1 MERGEIEVSL
11 DKMRPDEVIQNE
23 RRAMET
29 MSETSEGTMTT
40 SISGKSGFES
50 RDELCDI
57 AAVLGIGNPDD
68 LLQER
73 FRVDRRKLE
82 QMLLGE
88 SSAPVYSHSI
98 LHPCPPSSI
107 PSIFAPC
114 PVHVFHPSFDA
125 YVLRLRFKYIDSLFV
140 NGIRGTVKC

>member
-1 MERGEIEVSL
+1 
-11 DKMRPDEVIQNE
+11 MRPDEVIQNE
-23 RRAMET
+23 RKATET

-40 SISGKSGFES
+40 SVSGKSGFES
-50 RDELCDI
+50 RQELFDI

-88 SSAPVYSHSI
+88 WSE
-98 LHPCPPSSI
+98 
-107 PSIFAPC
+107 
-114 PVHVFHPSFDA
+114 SFDFWPFFFFSLFFLLIRYA
-125 YVLRLRFKYIDSLFV
+125 SLRFSKATYRAI
-140 NGIRGTVKC
+140 

>member
-1 MERGEIEVSL
+1 MDE
-11 DKMRPDEVIQNE
+11 MRPDEVIQNE

-88 SSAPVYSHSI
+88 SIVRSGTR
-98 LHPCPPSSI
+98 
-107 PSIFAPC
+107 
-114 PVHVFHPSFDA
+114 A
-125 YVLRLRFKYIDSLFV
+125 YECCDLNIYIYIYLSVCKRD
-140 NGIRGTVKC
+140 

>member
-1 MERGEIEVSL
+1 
-11 DKMRPDEVIQNE
+11 
-23 RRAMET
+23 
-29 MSETSEGTMTT
+29 MTT

-88 SSAPVYSHSI
+88 SRLVI
-98 LHPCPPSSI
+98 RF
-107 PSIFAPC
+107 SIF
-114 PVHVFHPSFDA
+114 
-125 YVLRLRFKYIDSLFV
+125 LRPP
-140 NGIRGTVKC
+140 

>member
-1 MERGEIEVSL
+1 MDE
-11 DKMRPDEVIQNE
+11 MRPDEVIQNE

-88 SSAPVYSHSI
+88 SIVRSLSGTRV
-98 LHPCPPSSI
+98 
-107 PSIFAPC
+107 
-114 PVHVFHPSFDA
+114 
-125 YVLRLRFKYIDSLFV
+125 LRFKYIYIYLSVCKRD
-140 NGIRGTVKC
+140 

>member
-88 SSAPVYSHSI
+88 SSAQSPFTVIRFSI
-98 LHPCPPSSI
+98 LVRP
-107 PSIFAPC
+107 
-114 PVHVFHPSFDA
+114 
-125 YVLRLRFKYIDSLFV
+125 LFV

>member
-1 MERGEIEVSL
+1 MNWREARSKNL

-88 SSAPVYSHSI
+88 SRLVI
-98 LHPCPPSSI
+98 RF
-107 PSIFAPC
+107 SIFLRPPLYLHLRSLSGTRAY
-114 PVHVFHPSFDA
+114 VPSFDA
-125 YVLRLRFKYIDSLFV
+125 YVLRYDLNISSVCKR
-140 NGIRGTVKC
+140 N